1 MGEDLDKIIKVG
13 LGILGGFILLD
24 ILFGLNKCKR
34 CGGEIPPFEKRCPH
48 CGAEK

>member
-1 MGEDLDKIIKVG
+1 MGDDLDKVIKIG

-24 ILFGLNKCKR
+24 ILLSKCKK
-34 CGGEIPPFEKRCPH
+34 CGNKIPPFEKKCPY

>member
-1 MGEDLDKIIKVG
+1 MGEDLDKIIKIG

-24 ILFGLNKCKR
+24 ILSEKCKF
-34 CGGEIPPFEKRCPH
+34 CGNKIPPLEKRCPH

>member
-1 MGEDLDKIIKVG
+1 MADDLDKIIKIG

-24 ILFGLNKCKR
+24 LLSSRCMGCGNK
-34 CGGEIPPFEKRCPH
+34 IPPFENKCPY